1 LTFFEQIKGMNKG
14 ESYLEAVRRGGPNR
28 GKGEK
33 AQKTPPTS
41 MGDIGGDC
49 FMFQSPQGVN

>member
-28 GKGEK
+28 GKGK
-33 AQKTPPTS
+33 RTQKNS
-41 MGDIGGDC
+41 ANIHRGALAEI
-49 FMFQSPQGVN
+49 VL